1 MKSKVAE
8 PHQHDHKGLKISVFL
23 SVLCL
28 IHCISFPILIV
39 LLPFFN
45 IAFHP
50 PHWIEYLLLGSTAA
64 LGYYSMRHGF
74 SLHHH
79 FKYPILLFTLGIVGA
94 FSVHLYFEHTTN
106 WWIISLEVFFAA
118 LIAIS
123 QIINYRLTNTHA
135 CTVAH

>member
-79 FKYPILLFTLGIVGA
+79 FKYPILLFTLGIVGS

>member
-1 MKSKVAE
+1 MRAKVAE

-94 FSVHLYFEHTTN
+94 FSVHLYFEHATN